1 MNKITRCILVF
12 LAALCLTALCGCWD
26 MREINHL
33 GLVTAV
39 GVDKVVGSERFSVT
53 VQIANP
59 NESGGGEGKGTTK
72 AEEWI
77 GTAEGD
83 TLFEAIRNLSKISDK
98 RIMWAHNNVVIIGAS
113 LAKEGIIPVVD
124 FFTHNP
130 ELRMKT
136 AVVVADGEAKE
147 LISATVGLENISG
160 VSFVSLQSYRGLAAA
175 SVESNMLKV
184 SSDLQSPYS
193 SPLIAQIRLVKAIT
207 NTGEDKNDEETVELS
222 GAAVFK
228 KDVMIGSLT
237 AQECRG
243 VSWILNE
250 TDRTL
255 VTVRD
260 PQYGNKN
267 VSVETYEVK
276 AKIKTKVVKGMP
288 QVSIH
293 ITGKGDIAEEDAST
307 DRDIDE
313 VKDTVSKLVNKK
325 VEEEVRLCLET
336 IQKKYGVDVL
346 GLAQVVH
353 VQNDKE
359 WESGLKDRWVDV
371 FPNIPL
377 TVTADFSVQSS
388 TLNQIPM
395 NIND

>member
-1 MNKITRCILVF
+1 MKKIIRSLLLF
-12 LAALCLTALCGCWD
+12 LAVLCLTALCGCWD

-59 NESGGGEGKGTTK
+59 NEGGGGEGKGTTK

-98 RIMWAHNNVVIIGAS
+98 RIMWAHNNVVIIGKS
-113 LAKEGIIPVVD
+113 LAQDGIIPVVD

-147 LISATVGLENISG
+147 LISSTVGLENISG
-160 VSFVSLQSYRGLAAA
+160 VSFVSLESYRGLAAA
-175 SVESNMLKV
+175 SVESHMLKV

-193 SPLIAQIRLVKAIT
+193 SPLIAEIRKVKAIT
-207 NTGEDKNDEETVELS
+207 NTEEGKNDEETVELS
-222 GAAVFK
+222 GAAVFR

-243 VSWILNE
+243 VSWILNQ

-260 PQYGNKN
+260 PQYENKN

-307 DRDIDE
+307 NRSIDE
-313 VKDTVSKLVNKK
+313 VKKTMAQLVNKK
-325 VEEEVRLCLET
+325 VEDEVRLSLET

-371 FPNIPL
+371 FPNIPV
-377 TVTADFSVQSS
+377 TVTASFSVQSS